1 MKWFNQS
8 FQVGTRDNYLA
19 YYIDDV
25 LLTPSLS
32 TPLHYISYLVLYR
45 AFVAF
50 PLIQKTILNMDLP
63 TRLVGLQHL
72 GACLSRLIAAIAAPE
87 SRIWSPV
94 EV

>member
-8 FQVGTRDNYLA
+8 FQVGTRDNFLA

-32 TPLHYISYLVLYR
+32 TLYR

-50 PLIQKTILNMDLP
+50 PLMQKTILNMALP
-63 TRLVGLQHL
+63 NRLVGLQHQQQGYTEL
-72 GACLSRLIAAIAAPE
+72 ELKAS
-87 SRIWSPV
+87 S
-94 EV
+94 